1 MFKKKLTFLI
11 MLVVILG
18 CYSKDF
24 ELKIR
29 FAQVEG
35 LKAGD
40 RIIFEQNHIGK
51 VGNISYSKDGNYTVG
66 VEIKK
71 DFKNAVTEHSRFFIT
86 KDPSNKSNKVIEMVK
101 MKKAGLPLQDGTI
114 VDGSTR
120 LSTLLNKMEDDFSR
134 IISEIKSNFDKF
146 SKNLKKLPEN
156 KEIKKLQKDLDQVME
171 EMKKSGGAFRE
182 KVQKELLPKLQKGI
196 EKLKEK
202 LRKFGH
208 EKEVEP
214 LEVKVKEMMKI

>member
-134 IISEIKSNFDKF
+134 IISEIKSNF
-146 SKNLKKLPEN
+146 
-156 KEIKKLQKDLDQVME
+156 
-171 EMKKSGGAFRE
+171 
-182 KVQKELLPKLQKGI
+182 
-196 EKLKEK
+196 
-202 LRKFGH
+202 
-208 EKEVEP
+208 
-214 LEVKVKEMMKI
+214 